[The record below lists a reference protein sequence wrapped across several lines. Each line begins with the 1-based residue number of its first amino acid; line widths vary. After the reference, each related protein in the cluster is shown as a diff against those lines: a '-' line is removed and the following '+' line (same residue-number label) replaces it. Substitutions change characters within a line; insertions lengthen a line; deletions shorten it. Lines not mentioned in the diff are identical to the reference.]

1 MSEKVLQDGDI
12 VVRAYGALR
21 RITLN
26 RPQALNAI
34 TLDMVA
40 TMTALLRA
48 WADDPAVGAVLLD
61 GAGGR
66 AFAAGGDIR
75 ALYDAAKSGD
85 KELPEKFWAT
95 EYRLNVLIARYPKP
109 VIALMDGV
117 VMGGGVGLSAH
128 ASHRIVTERSSV
140 AMPEVA
146 HRLFSRRR
154 RLLRAGARAGIC
166 RNLSRADRR
175 ARGAADAIYCGL
187 ADLHIPAARLDEL
200 PAALADCRGMH
211 DVKARLDKFS
221 VPPAAGRL
229 AAARSWID
237 RCYGADTVEEIFER
251 LARSGEDEARAALET
266 MRKMSPTSL
275 KITLR
280 NIRSARS
287 FEDVEQSFQQDYRVS
302 LACVA
307 EHDFIEGIRAA
318 IVDKDRN
325 PAWRPDTLEGVTP
338 DIVER
343 HFRSARRAGTEIR
356 RIGRGLIDD
365 LLLARRVAHY
375 TQGRF
380 VTINCRS
387 ANGLL
392 DHHVGDGV
400 EVAGILPRVD
410 TQCDSNALQSQ

>member
-1 MSEKVLQDGDI
+1 MIEKVLQDGDV
-12 VVRAYGALR
+12 VVRAHGALR

-40 TMTALLRA
+40 TMTALLRT
-48 WADDPAVGAVLLD
+48 WAEDPAVGAILLD

-75 ALYDAAKSGD
+75 ALYDAAKAGD
-85 KELPEKFWAT
+85 KKQPEKFWAT
-95 EYRLNVLIARYPKP
+95 EYHLDVLIARYPKP

-146 HRLFSRRR
+146 IGYFPDVGACFVLA
-154 RLLRAGARAGIC
+154 RAPGFTGTYLALTGARA
-166 RNLSRADRR
+166 A
-175 ARGAADAIYCGL
+175 AADAITCGL
-187 ADLHIPAARLDEL
+187 ADLHIPAARLGEL
-200 PAALADCRGMH
+200 AAALADCRSHH
-211 DVKARLDKFS
+211 DAKARLDKFS
-221 VPPAAGRL
+221 QPPAAGRI
-229 AAARSWID
+229 AAARPWID
-237 RCYGADTVEEIFER
+237 RCYGADKVEEIIER
-251 LARSGEDEARAALET
+251 LAQSGEQEASAALET

-280 NIRSARS
+280 NIRSALS
-287 FEDVEQSFQQDYRVS
+287 FDRVEQSFQQDYRVS

-307 EHDFIEGIRAA
+307 EHDFIEGIRAS

-343 HFRSARRAGTEIR
+343 HFRP
-356 RIGRGLIDD
+356 
-365 LLLARRVAHY
+365 
-375 TQGRF
+375 
-380 VTINCRS
+380 
-387 ANGLL
+387 
-392 DHHVGDGV
+392 VG
-400 EVAGILPRVD
+400 
-410 TQCDSNALQSQ
+410 ALELKFEK

>member
-1 MSEKVLQDGDI
+1 MSESVLQDGDV
-12 VVRAYGALR
+12 VVREHGALR

-26 RPQALNAI
+26 RPQSLNAI
-34 TLDMVA
+34 TLDMA
-40 TMTALLRA
+40 DTMTTLLRA
-48 WADDPAVGAVLLD
+48 WADDPAVAAILLD

-85 KELPEKFWAT
+85 KKLPEKFWAI
-95 EYRLNVLIARYPKP
+95 EYHLNVLIARYPKP

-146 HRLFSRRR
+146 IGYFPDVGACFVLA
-154 RLLRAGARAGIC
+154 RAPGFTGTYVALTGARA
-166 RNLSRADRR
+166 A
-175 ARGAADAIYCGL
+175 AADAIYCGL

-211 DVKARLDKFS
+211 DAKARLDKFS

-229 AAARSWID
+229 AAARPWID
-237 RCYGADTVEEIFER
+237 RCFGANTVEEIVER
-251 LARSGEDEARAALET
+251 LTRSEEADARAALET
-266 MRKMSPTSL
+266 VCKMSPTSL

-280 NIRSARS
+280 NIRSALS
-287 FEDVEQSFQQDYRVS
+287 FEHVEQSFQQDYRIS

-325 PAWRPDTLEGVTP
+325 PMWRPDTIDGVTSE
-338 DIVER
+338 IVDR
-343 HFRSARRAGTEIR
+343 HFRS
-356 RIGRGLIDD
+356 
-365 LLLARRVAHY
+365 
-375 TQGRF
+375 
-380 VTINCRS
+380 
-387 ANGLL
+387 
-392 DHHVGDGV
+392 VG
-400 EVAGILPRVD
+400 
-410 TQCDSNALQSQ
+410 ALELKFDN